1 MFEMESKMIPFFITT
16 WLMCV
21 IFIFFLV
28 AFAISIKSK
37 RVKKE
42 HDLLKALI
50 DEKERTMYSISSE
63 IHDNINQ
70 VLHHTKMTLKMAN
83 RHAVPEQVPYLDQ
96 ASKFLTQ
103 AVADLRNISHS
114 LNSAYLK
121 NKGMVAALQEE
132 AARIDAGGEVQC
144 LFDVSDEIE
153 SFEPDVE
160 LMVIRI
166 VQEAINNAL
175 KHAVA
180 TKVVLAVHFSK
191 DLFRLEVRDD
201 GKGFVIDPHAPW
213 NGLGLHSMQERS
225 RVVGM
230 HLVIRSKV
238 GEGTCVEL
246 TMPEPVYLVYG

>member
-1 MFEMESKMIPFFITT
+1 MFEIESEMIPFFITT

-37 RVKKE
+37 RVRKE

-50 DEKERTMYSISSE
+50 DEKERTMYTISSE

-96 ASKFLTQ
+96 AGKFLTQ

-132 AARIDAGGEVQC
+132 AARIDAGGEVRC
-144 LFDVSDEIE
+144 VFELSEDIE

-160 LMVIRI
+160 LMIIRI

-175 KHAVA
+175 KHAGA
-180 TKVVLAVHFSK
+180 TQVVLELHFSK
-191 DLFRLEVRDD
+191 KLFRLEVRDN
-201 GKGFVIDPHAPW
+201 GKGFVIDSSAPW

-230 HLVIRSKV
+230 NLAVSSV
-238 GEGTCVEL
+238 PAEGTRVEL
-246 TMPEPVYLVYG
+246 SLADPEYMSIV